1 MLVAGVYYL
10 VIIVKDSSI
19 IKINFMGKIFYF
31 EMNLFRSL
39 FFNQTSMGYIF
50 VEIGSGKN
58 TKI

>member
-31 EMNLFRSL
+31 EMNFLSLYVLVLQSDEYGLYFR
-39 FFNQTSMGYIF
+39 
-50 VEIGSGKN
+50 
-58 TKI
+58 